1 MAEWR
6 VMIVED
12 DAVVARLHSRF
23 VAQAPGFVPIGVA
36 RTAAEATRMVETLR
50 PHLILLDLGLPGEDG
65 IALLRQLRARGDPIE
80 VIVVSAASGRNAV
93 RATVQLGVVDY
104 LVKPFQ
110 QERLRKSLGLFHRR
124 LALLG
129 NPKLTQDQVD
139 RVCSEGPNAYRWLPR
154 DLSDGRLRRI
164 QEILAASPGPLT
176 ATDVGADAGV
186 SRVTARRYLEYL
198 VTVGQVTTDTVSSG
212 PGRPRKTYSA
222 ATPPE
227 LADSHA

>member
-23 VAQAPGFVPIGVA
+23 VARAPGFVPVGVA
-36 RTAAEATRMVETLR
+36 QTAVEAECMVETLR
-50 PHLILLDLGLPGEDG
+50 PHLVLLDLGLPGEDG
-65 IALLRQLRARGDPIE
+65 IALLRQLRARGDPVE
-80 VIVVSAASGRNAV
+80 VIVVSAASSRDAV

-124 LALLG
+124 IALLG
-129 NPKLTQDQVD
+129 DPKLTQDQVD
-139 RVCSEGPNAYRWLPR
+139 RVCSDGPNTYRWLPR
-154 DLSDGRLRRI
+154 DLSDERLDRI
-164 QEILAASPGPLT
+164 QDILAASPAPLT
-176 ATDVGADAGV
+176 AAEIGADAGV

-198 VTVGQVTTDTVSSG
+198 VTVGQAKTDNVSSG
-212 PGRPRKTYSA
+212 PGRPRKTYCA
-222 ATPPE
+222 AVPE
-227 LADSHA
+227 L